1 MITDYIM
8 IAVCNLFL
16 MFVIWQFYDDMYE
29 LKDDKK
35 CKRFA
40 LGVPWLLCS
49 YLTSELFHSI
59 TANVIVNIVFL
70 YIMLIPYKASYV
82 QKLAAVLL
90 IELINGACDY
100 ASYILFVT
108 YYEYGDIYAISYV
121 GTVVLVLICE
131 ILLRRFLRRNKGIK
145 YDYNEMIVL
154 LIIPIVM
161 LVVLVSFIK
170 SGSKGVYVYVIG
182 ACALVASFASFF
194 LYNILISNHMERMEK
209 EALDKQIDAYRRE
222 LDRIEKTELRIEGIR
237 HDLRHHIIEMEGLIE
252 RDDYG
257 SLINYLD
264 CMKNDLSQD
273 EKLSRSG
280 KYEID
285 SLINYLLDE
294 AGDSLKEVNV
304 NIAIPEDLNIERYRL
319 NIILGNLLENAIEAS
334 KRSEEKMLSLF
345 VKVDRNVLFVEM
357 ANSYSVS
364 PIINENRFIT
374 LKDNKSKHGFGLRN
388 VERIVN
394 EYDGELKLDISD
406 GCFKVGIIMYL

>member
-1 MITDYIM
+1 MITDYIL

-29 LKDDKK
+29 LKEDKK
-35 CKRFA
+35 KKRFV
-40 LGVPWLLCS
+40 LSIPWLLCS
-49 YLTSELFHSI
+49 YVTSELFHSI

-100 ASYILFVT
+100 ASYILFAT

-121 GTVVLVLICE
+121 GTVVLALICE
-131 ILLRRFLRRNKGIK
+131 ILLRRLLRRNKGKK
-145 YDYNEMIVL
+145 YDYKEMIVL

-194 LYNILISNHMERMEK
+194 LYNILISNHMEKMQK

-237 HDLRHHIIEMEGLIE
+237 HDLRHHVIEMESMIG
-252 RDDYG
+252 RADYD
-257 SLINYLD
+257 SLNNYLD
-264 CMKNDLSQD
+264 CMKKDLFPD
-273 EKLSRSG
+273 GKLSRSG
-280 KYEID
+280 NYEID
-285 SLINYLLDE
+285 SLINYLLEE
-294 AGDSLKEVNV
+294 AGDSLKKVNI
-304 NIAIPEDLNIERYRL
+304 NIAIPEDLNIEKYKL

-334 KRSEEKMLSLF
+334 KRSDEKMIDLN
-345 VKVDRNVLFVEM
+345 VKVDRNVLFIEM
-357 ANSYSVS
+357 TNSYSLS
-364 PIINENRFIT
+364 PIINENRLIT
-374 LKDNKSKHGFGLRN
+374 TKEDKCKHGFGLRN

-394 EYDGELKLDISD
+394 EYDGEIKIDVD
-406 GCFKVGIIMYL
+406 ETQFKVIIVLCL